1 MADVASLSFAIDSS
15 DSRRAK
21 TDLDALRISASEVAE
36 AQVKVNKAIAEG
48 RDPIRALRSEL
59 ELFQR
64 DTSNA
69 QRSIEG
75 LVGRLNELTQSLASG
90 SGNMRELRQMVGQIE
105 AAATAF
111 NTTAVGM
118 EMFVRTSRNIGISSA
133 ETSQGLARITA
144 ALRDVSD
151 EGERARRVLR
161 DYGVSTDG
169 RANDP
174 AAVLREFTE
183 RLRSYRMDGRG
194 GQDIQSVFGPMSTA
208 GIAALLDPEYRTIAQ
223 RQREV
228 SGDAEAQRIAEL
240 RNGLVASRRDRELRA
255 AELADLER
263 EYGYNDYGPRIFQS
277 DAARRREL
285 EARRD
290 AGAQSRSQYERSDAF
305 ITDPI
310 QTGYRYGGAFGLA
323 IGGAM
328 SGYRATERGLRWL
341 GSDEFALRSETIGE
355 DFQRELAAAG
365 GLGGQ
370 ISVFG
375 RGVYRQAANLFGA
388 GEVTPY
394 RDTRP
399 VNERTGAFNA
409 QTDSLAFQGSLLPA
423 TATRQRMMLEAA
435 QAFGVE
441 NIEELRGLLPEDIL
455 GRLSPGQRGAVLR
468 REATMFES
476 GMFDLARSRETR
488 ARQGDI
494 ARGGSSAI
502 MRGDGGTYGLEGFA
516 GGFGGTEREAE
527 RAERVAAIIVQAEQ
541 RIGDARRAG
550 IRIRE
555 EVAELDAEI
564 DRRRARTAD
573 ELARQISDAEAEIG
587 ILQNGGSAESAGAQ
601 LRRRRAMRASDRSG
615 VAEAA
620 LLQRDFAAEEQQVQ
634 QRLFAARRQ
643 GEQQEYLLG
652 ALRRGDDPLAT
663 GDNMRVNA
671 DLAGMREAAR
681 AMAEAGQQ
689 GTAEYG
695 RMLEKIQA
703 VETSLRAQLA
713 AERERTREI
722 GAQNTLRQF
731 AASSREELVQQGDR
745 TISERGARDAR
756 RRLALAEREAPAG
769 ADRNEFADN
778 ELARDPDFAARIE
791 ARRLTEMRQQAERD
805 RLAREERLRDAQTGG
820 SGDPVVQRQVAR
832 IRRMQALRDRMG
844 DDPGL
849 ALEEQIL
856 QAGWATED
864 GDRRNAPIVGANQ
877 RAEVAR
883 ARAGAGY
890 RGIQLSERDLDAGA
904 RTILTEESNTQARL
918 GVAATILNR
927 VLGGNYG
934 GSTVSDV
941 VRAPGQFEVWQRGQ
955 AQAIRP
961 DDPRLAQARQMLIDL
976 VQGSA
981 ADPTGGATFFYG
993 RDEMARRGT
1002 LQNHRWAV
1010 NPDGSPRSGVD
1021 IGGTRFLTAPGGAGG
1036 AAAARARLYGVDAE
1050 IEGATA
1056 AYLQDNPNADAGAFR
1071 AATVQQR
1078 VAESMDR
1085 FNQSTDRATL
1095 QMEALSRAGLTPF
1108 QQGLAAAIDQ
1118 VRPLTENLR
1127 RLANR
1132 PETTQEQRGALIGQA
1147 QALEDQQRDLYIE
1160 GLRARDAAEARA
1172 QQNEIGDLR
1181 FAARPEYWF
1190 SSRTLQRDLAERRL
1204 RRDLADTRPNLSA
1217 DEVEERVNRQR
1228 ELAGLREQDRTLGM
1242 LRDGWYQ
1249 LGNAAGAAL
1258 ERIIMQGGK
1267 ATDVMKALV
1276 SELAAYWLR
1285 AGVRAVGGAAMDFAG
1300 TAVKAIGTF
1309 LAGTP
1314 TAAQGLVLE
1323 DRAWARPMAQ
1333 GGVYAHAQYVPM
1345 ANGGAALVGE
1355 AGPEAAVP
1363 LVRLPSGNLGVR
1375 TGGAGGGGGGSVF
1388 NINITTEG
1396 SSGNAAADAAF
1407 AEKMGKTI
1415 QANLRALMLEEMR
1428 RQQQPGG
1435 QLGGGGAPIYG

>member
-21 TDLDALRISASEVAE
+21 TDLDALRMSAAEVAE

-118 EMFVRTSRNIGISSA
+118 EMFVRTSRSIGISSA

-169 RANDP
+169 RANDS

-194 GQDIQSVFGPMSTA
+194 GQDIESVFGPMSTA

-223 RQREV
+223 RQREM

-263 EYGYNDYGPRIFQS
+263 EYGTAGDGPRIFQS

-290 AGAQSRSQYERSDAF
+290 AGAQSRSQYERSDAYV
-305 ITDPI
+305 TDPI
-310 QTGYRYGGAFGLA
+310 QAGYRYGGPLGLA

-328 SGYRATERGLRWL
+328 SGYRATERGLRWM

-370 ISVFG
+370 VSAFG

-441 NIEELRGLLPEDIL
+441 NVDELRGLLPEDIL
-455 GRLSPGQRGAVLR
+455 ARLSPGQRGAVMR

-587 ILQNGGSAESAGAQ
+587 ILQNGGGAESTGAQ
-601 LRRRRAMRASDRSG
+601 LRRRRAMRAGDRSG
-615 VAEAA
+615 AVEAT
-620 LLQRDFAAEEQQVQ
+620 LIQRDFLAETQQVQ

-663 GDNMRVNA
+663 GDAMRVTA

-681 AMAEAGQQ
+681 AMIEAGQG

-695 RMLEKIQA
+695 RMLDKIKEI
-703 VETSLRAQLA
+703 ETSLRAQLA

-731 AASSREELVQQGDR
+731 AASSREEFIQQGDR
-745 TISERGARDAR
+745 TISERAARDAR
-756 RRLALAEREAPAG
+756 RRLALAERAPPEG
-769 ADRNEFADN
+769 ADPNQWAD
-778 ELARDPDFAARIE
+778 EQLAGDPDFAARIE
-791 ARRLTEMRQQAERD
+791 GLRRQRQREQAERD
-805 RLAREERLRDAQTGG
+805 RLAREERLRLAQTGG
-820 SGDPVVQRQVAR
+820 TGNAQQNRQAAR
-832 IRRMQALRDRMG
+832 DREIAELRNRMG

-849 ALEEQIL
+849 EAEIQIRRER
-856 QAGWATED
+856 WATED
-864 GDRRNAPIVGANQ
+864 RDRALAPIVGANQ
-877 RAEVAR
+877 RAEVAA
-883 ARAGAGY
+883 ARAGARY
-890 RGIQLSERDLDAGA
+890 RGIQLSELDLDAGA
-904 RTILTEESNTQARL
+904 RTILTEESSAEARL

-927 VLGGNYG
+927 VLAGNYG

-976 VQGSA
+976 VQGNA
-981 ADPTGGATFFYG
+981 ADPTGGATVFYG

-1010 NPDGSPRSGVD
+1010 NPDGSPRAGVD
-1021 IGGTRFLTAPGGAGG
+1021 IGGTRFLPAPAGAGG
-1036 AAAARARLYGVDAE
+1036 AAAARGRLYGVDAE

-1071 AATVQQR
+1071 AATVQQQ
-1078 VAESMDR
+1078 VAESMER

-1095 QMEALSRAGLTPF
+1095 QMEALSRSGLTPF

-1132 PETTQEQRGALIGQA
+1132 PETTQEQRGALLGQA
-1147 QALEDQQRDLYIE
+1147 QAIEDQQRDLYIA
-1160 GLRARDAAEARA
+1160 GLRARDPAEARA
-1172 QQNEIGDLR
+1172 QANEMGDLR
-1181 FAARPEYWF
+1181 FSMRPEYWF
-1190 SSRTLQRDLAERRL
+1190 SSRMLQRDLAERRL
-1204 RRDLADTRPNLSA
+1204 RRDLADNRPDLSA

-1228 ELAGLREQDRTLGM
+1228 ELAGLREQERTLGM
-1242 LRDGWYQ
+1242 LRDGWFQ

-1276 SELAAYWLR
+1276 SELAAYWMR
-1285 AGVRAVGGAAMDFAG
+1285 AGVRAVGDQVMDFFGTALKAAG
-1300 TAVKAIGTF
+1300 TFIFGA
-1309 LAGTP
+1309 P

-1323 DRAWARPMAQ
+1323 GRAWAKPMAQ
-1333 GGVYAHAQYVPM
+1333 GGIYAHAQYVPM
-1345 ANGGAALVGE
+1345 ANGGSALVGE

-1375 TGGAGGGGGGSVF
+1375 SAGAGGGGSVF

-1435 QLGGGGAPIYG
+1435 QLGSGGAPIYG